1 MNALSVDECNQIDIA
16 GRILAAHWV
25 PVHQLHDLEDW
36 LKFPMM
42 NSSLM
47 HGNTTMT
54 DQANDMNYLLVIS
67 ALHFSSTLEVEMP
80 PGNVAASVPT
90 MKILVLQS
98 TGPNL
103 AAVVHLRY
111 FTCMEKLYVRMNL

>member
-1 MNALSVDECNQIDIA
+1 MNALSVDECNQIGIA

-25 PVHQLHDLEDW
+25 PVHHLDAPLLER
-36 LKFPMM
+36 PM
-42 NSSLM
+42 
-47 HGNTTMT
+47 
-54 DQANDMNYLLVIS
+54 S
-67 ALHFSSTLEVEMP
+67 ALLDDGAPSFREMP

-90 MKILVLQS
+90 TKILQS

-111 FTCMEKLYVRMNL
+111 FTCLEKLYVRMNL